1 MRYLHIAARSIIL
14 CTLLLGVS
22 FTDYTSFCAQ
32 TPVSIAN
39 PQIWANT
46 DLRQYV
52 GQTIR
57 FTTPFYVTNNYNSG
71 SLTISPRRTYSPT
84 NQAIPL
90 SAEYNDILSANRMG
104 EITLTGVSGYH
115 RMGERLVDLV
125 VYVSSTGSVQWKS
138 CTWAG
143 NTRADLEQ
151 GYDKD
156 AVNMRGQHTLLVCAM
171 NCEYYLT
178 QAYGSGSST
187 MGPGNNAEHQ
197 KQRAKISAALSKI
210 NADIYGLV
218 EVQQGSDAMNEIAAD
233 LSRLTGRTFRA
244 IDDGTSVNGTYTKSG
259 YVYCTQTVTP
269 YGALRST
276 DSYLPTRKKAQ
287 VFTENA
293 TGERFI
299 FSINHFKSKSGA
311 YNATGDDRDQGDG
324 QGAYNAKRVQ
334 EAKAVLAS
342 YDRDRLSF
350 HDDDIL
356 IMGDLN
362 AYAKE
367 DPITA
372 LRDGG
377 MIDLHRA
384 FHADSSYSY
393 TFRGQAG
400 YLDHALCN
408 STLYPQVTGMVA
420 YHINSDEHDRYTYD
434 SSDDLTM
441 FRCSDHDPILVGLRL
456 DSSTST
462 RHTEPS
468 LNNYEVFYEGAT
480 PCIRNAEGGYYIVYR
495 IDGQIV
501 TQGRIVSVE
510 QYIDD
515 LSQGIYIL
523 NIYGQGTCLSTKLIV
538 R

>member
-1 MRYLHIAARSIIL
+1 MSNRIGSLHFIVFSAVLWLSL
-14 CTLLLGVS
+14 FLGGAS
-22 FTDYTSFCAQ
+22 LSAQ
-32 TPVSIAN
+32 TKVTIAD
-39 PQIWANT
+39 PQTWANT
-46 DLRQYV
+46 DLRQYQ
-52 GQTIR
+52 GQTIQ
-57 FTTPFYVTNNYNSG
+57 FTTPFYVTNNYYDG
-71 SLTISPRRTYSPT
+71 RLIISPRRTFVPT
-84 NQAIPL
+84 NQALPL
-90 SAEYNDILSANRMG
+90 SAEYNAILSANSTG
-104 EITLTGVSGYH
+104 EITLTGISDYH
-115 RMGERLVDLV
+115 RMGERLLNLTVT
-125 VYVSSTGSVQWKS
+125 VSSTNSVQYQS

-143 NTRADLEQ
+143 NTRAELEQ
-151 GYDKD
+151 GYNTD
-156 AVNMRGQHTLLVCAM
+156 AIDARGQHTLLICAM

-178 QAYGSGSST
+178 QNFASNG
-187 MGPGNNAEHQ
+187 MGPSSNSEHQ
-197 KQRAKISAALSKI
+197 KQRTKISKALAKI

-218 EVQQGSDAMNEIAAD
+218 EVQQGPDAMNEIAAD
-233 LSRLTGRTFRA
+233 LTRNTGRNYVA
-244 IDDGTSVNGTYTKSG
+244 INDNSSVYGTYTKSG
-259 YVYCTQTVTP
+259 YIYCSETVTP
-269 YGALRST
+269 YGAIHST
-276 DSYLPTRKKAQ
+276 DSYLSTRKKAQ

-299 FSINHFKSKSGA
+299 FSINHFKAKSGA
-311 YNATGDDRDQGDG
+311 QNATGSDKDQGDG
-324 QGAYNAKRVQ
+324 QGVYNATRVQ
-334 EAKAVLAS
+334 EAKAILAS
-342 YDRDRLSF
+342 YDRDHLSF

-367 DPITA
+367 DPITV
-372 LRDGG
+372 LREGG
-377 MIDLHRA
+377 MIDMHRA

-393 TFRGQAG
+393 TFHGQAG

-468 LNNYEVFYEGAT
+468 FNNYEVFYEGAT

-495 IDGQIV
+495 VDGQVV
-501 TQGRIVSVE
+501 TQGKITSIE
-510 QYIDD
+510 QNIDG

-523 NIYGQGTCLSTKLIV
+523 NIYGQGTCLPTKLIV